1 MSAASL
7 RLRHWART
15 GRSPA
20 ARALRGAVMALRHP
34 PVPVIRPLHRA
45 LYGLHLAVA
54 GTLRWLL
61 QALWYTPLFQSRLA
75 ATAPALSLTN
85 GMPMVQGPLRIRL
98 GARCRVNGAATFSG
112 RAGGAVPDLVVGDNV
127 TLGWRNVIAV
137 GTRVTIG
144 DDVLF
149 SSDVHLAGYGGH
161 PLDPAARARG
171 EAEPLAERGAIEIG
185 AGAWL
190 CAGVFVAP
198 GVTIGAGTVVA
209 ARSVVT
215 RDLPAGVLAGGVPAR
230 VIRRLD
236 GARDGAGE

>member
-1 MSAASL
+1 MTAAAL
-7 RLRHWART
+7 RLRHWLRADQ
-15 GRSPA
+15 GPA
-20 ARALRGAVMALRHP
+20 ARAARAAATALRHP

-45 LYGLHLAVA
+45 LYALHLALA
-54 GTLRWLL
+54 GALRWLM

-75 ATAPALSLTN
+75 ATAPGLSLAN

-112 RAGGAVPDLVVGDNV
+112 RAGGAVPDLVVGDDV

-144 DDVLF
+144 DGALL

-161 PLDPAARARG
+161 PLDPAARLRG
-171 EAEPLAERGAIEIG
+171 EPEPPAERGAIEIG

-230 VIRRLD
+230 VIRPLD
-236 GARDGAGE
+236 GPRDGAGA